1 MDFFVLYKVTQSVN
15 IYIFLQYMYVDGW
28 DLSWRD
34 HLLVEGSEI
43 TL

>member
-15 IYIFLQYMYVDGW
+15 VYIFLQWMHVDGW
-28 DLSWRD
+28 GLSCKD
-34 HLLVEGSEI
+34 HLLVEHNEI